1 MVTNFYLVKENMILI
16 SLCMCVCDRV
26 CVYVRVHMCACVFT
40 DLPIAALPTIHRR
53 VCIMEELPGM

>member
-26 CVYVRVHMCACVFT
+26 CVRVHMCACVFT